1 MTLLA
6 EDLLLLALHDEKG
19 KKESSVH
26 SLVYGLSGSLIAELA
41 LLKKIKLDDSMI
53 EMIDHT
59 PTGNELLD
67 TALQIINKKEKEK
80 KLKECL
86 ADVRKGIDNL
96 QKLLTA
102 RLVEKGILYIRE
114 EKFLGIF
121 TRKRYPTRS
130 PGIEMDLRD
139 LIRKVLLHGEEPD
152 ERTLLLISISKAC
165 KILPVIFIN
174 KNDREIAE
182 KRAEELTRRE
192 GIAISIK
199 KIINE
204 ITAAIVMLVIL

>member
-1 MTLLA
+1 
-6 EDLLLLALHDEKG
+6 
-19 KKESSVH
+19 
-26 SLVYGLSGSLIAELA
+26 
-41 LLKKIKLDDSMI
+41 
-53 EMIDHT
+53 
-59 PTGNELLD
+59 
-67 TALQIINKKEKEK
+67 
-80 KLKECL
+80 
-86 ADVRKGIDNL
+86 
-96 QKLLTA
+96 
-102 RLVEKGILYIRE
+102 
-114 EKFLGIF
+114 
-121 TRKRYPTRS
+121 
-130 PGIEMDLRD
+130 MDLRD